1 MRARRE
7 EQRLAYER
15 GVPFFMVGA
24 QQKAQETA
32 MLASQSAGKRKNI
45 DFTTSTS
52 SGRNSKRRDPAVS
65 GATGNYAPSSVI
77 PRHLSAEAAENKT
90 RSGERERSKR
100 DSRSAGRE
108 AGSSGSGSRRRER
121 QQNDGSG
128 GGGVGYSVN
137 TGEGV
142 SRRYERDRQDER
154 EGGKRSLQSRRW
166 D

>member
-1 MRARRE
+1 
-7 EQRLAYER
+7 
-15 GVPFFMVGA
+15 VVGA

-65 GATGNYAPSSVI
+65 RATGNYAPSSVI

-100 DSRSAGRE
+100 DSRSAGGE
-108 AGSSGSGSRRRER
+108 AGSSGSGSGVRRRER
-121 QQNDGSG
+121 QQNDGG
-128 GGGVGYSVN
+128 GGGVVGYSVN